1 MRELLK
7 KIESLPDVEIAQT
20 PEDLKVIA
28 ERTLTSR
35 EKVIYYVGSVE
46 VLMHAYERSYDQG
59 FYIPTRI
66 GLGVF
71 VKMMAPDS
79 EVLRAYQAADA
90 GEVRETRVLPDD
102 VKMDYSVMI
111 HDDTVVFFLQ
121 DPKLY
126 GLSITS
132 PALAATMKAMFND
145 MWRNAKK

>member
-7 KIESLPDVEIAQT
+7 NIESLPDVEIAQST
-20 PEDLKVIA
+20 EDLKVIA
-28 ERTLTSR
+28 ERTLVSR
-35 EKVIYYVGSVE
+35 EKVVYYLGSME
-46 VLMHAYERSYDQG
+46 LLMQAYERSYEQN

-66 GLGVF
+66 QLGVF

-90 GEVRETRVLPDD
+90 GEVRETRILPDD
-102 VKMDYSVMI
+102 VIMDYSVMI

-126 GLSITS
+126 GLSIKS
-132 PALAATMKAMFND
+132 PALAKTMKAMFND

>member
-7 KIESLPDVEIAQT
+7 NMESLPDVEIAQT

-46 VLMHAYERSYDQG
+46 VLMQGYERTYDQG

-66 GLGVF
+66 ELGIF
-71 VKMMAPDS
+71 VKMLAPDT
-79 EVLRAYQAADA
+79 EVMRAYQANDA

-102 VKMDYSVMI
+102 VRMDYSVMI
-111 HDDTVVFFLQ
+111 HDDHC
-121 DPKLY
+121 
-126 GLSITS
+126 GLFS
-132 PALAATMKAMFND
+132 PGPEAVRPFHYLAGPG
-145 MWRNAKK
+145 RYHEGHVS